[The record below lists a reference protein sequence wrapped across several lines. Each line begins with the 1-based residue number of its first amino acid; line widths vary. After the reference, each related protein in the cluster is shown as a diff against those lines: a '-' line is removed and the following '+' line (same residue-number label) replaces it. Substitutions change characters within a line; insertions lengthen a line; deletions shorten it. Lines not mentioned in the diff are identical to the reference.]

1 MADKTERRI
10 RCATPRFQP
19 GLRSFAE
26 AFVRWLCR
34 ALEEE
39 VVELRQR
46 VAALDGLG
54 PKEPGTEPPGAANG
68 HGSITA
74 L

>member
-10 RCATPRFQP
+10 RCALLSCLAR
-19 GLRSFAE
+19 LRALAE
-26 AFVRWLCR
+26 AFVCWLCR